1 MLKRQHLPLMAK
13 LNFKIDI
20 DRLLKEFYEFG
31 YNDWNKYDGLSYGTN
46 TEDGLVVR
54 RVLLEYFLNDEEK
67 AERAGKLVAEGGE
80 AYKMLCLTGFNGDPN
95 AASKNLAKQL
105 ESSDLTPQQFAR
117 RMEKI
122 SDPNHPNYSPIADEK
137 LYDKRN
143 EFCKGYVAEVLDMIE
158 KNIGHVA
165 RTRYAVLKAGEE
177 IKPHIDI
184 NTDKAVRIHIPLITH
199 EDVIIGTK
207 GKKRTVETHM
217 PADGSVWFLN
227 QGYEHWVKNDSNVDR
242 VHLVAVVTGQKGIL
256 ESNEQYWDDKVEEIF
271 DGCFIENH

>member
-31 YNDWNKYDGLSYGTN
+31 YDNWDKYNGLSYGNN

-54 RVLLEYFLNDEEK
+54 RVLLEYFLTDKEK
-67 AERAGKLVAEGGE
+67 ADREGKLVVDGGE
-80 AYKMLCLTGFNGDPN
+80 AYKMLCLTEFNGDPKMHN
-95 AASKNLAKQL
+95 KNLADKL
-105 ESSDLTPQQFAR
+105 EKEGVDPRNFAR
-117 RMEKI
+117 RLEKI
-122 SDPNHPNYSPIADEK
+122 SNPAHPDYIPIADEK

-143 EFCKGYVAEVLDMIE
+143 EFCKGYVSEVLDIIE

-177 IKPHIDI
+177 IKPHLDI

-199 EDVIIGTK
+199 PDVIIGTR
-207 GKKRTVETHM
+207 GKKRIIELHM

-227 QGYEHWVKNDSNVDR
+227 QGYEHWVKNHSNVDR
-242 VHLVAVVTGQKGIL
+242 VHLVVVVTGQNGIL
-256 ESNEQYWDDKVEEIF
+256 DAIEQYPDEVITEDV
-271 DGCFIENH
+271 